1 MALFLLHIM
10 TLRNLNV
17 TAHLFLP
24 EVHDTLF
31 FRDIKALRNLHVT
44 AHLIL
49 PEVYGT
55 VPLAYHGTEEPQ
67 CHGTPHFT

>member
-1 MALFLLHIM
+1 MALFFRHIKA
-10 TLRNLNV
+10 LRNLNV
-17 TAHLFLP
+17 
-24 EVHDTLF
+24 TLF

-55 VPLAYHGTEEPQ
+55 VPPAYHGTEEP
-67 CHGTPHFT
+67 